1 MASIG
6 MTSPYANTAAA
17 TTTSS
22 TDNSNSSSASK
33 TATDPL
39 ANESTFLT
47 LLVSQLKNQN
57 PASPMD
63 GTTFVTQLAQFSD
76 LEQNLAMRND
86 LDALSSKYAGT
97 SSVPST
103 TSSGTTPS
111 SDSTPASQDTSA
123 NETGTATPA
132 VPLVS
137 GLPTL

>member
-6 MTSPYANTAAA
+6 ITPPSANTGTGAI
-17 TTTSS
+17 
-22 TDNSNSSSASK
+22 NSNSNTPSSSSSK
-33 TATDPL
+33 ATSAAVDPL

-86 LDALSSKYAGT
+86 LDALSAKYAGT
-97 SSVPST
+97 SAA
-103 TSSGTTPS
+103 TSSGSSAATQS
-111 SDSTPASQDTSA
+111 SDSG
-123 NETGTATPA
+123 TGTQDSTSNGTTQSGS
-132 VPLVS
+132 VS
-137 GLPTL
+137 Q